1 MTQGKRVILLAR
13 HDDGVVGTV
22 QVVWEN
28 SGDGSGLY
36 LPGAA
41 VVHHLRTRPGC
52 EGRGIG
58 RGLLEVAEVLAM
70 RRGLVQL
77 TLGVEPDNERTMRL
91 YRAMGTRHSTATGG
105 SKAKRSSACGR
116 CSLRQVALAV
126 RGQVYQGDPGAPS
139 RQRIPD
145 GSWGNRGRAN
155 HLTG

>member
-91 YRAMGTRHSTATGG
+91 YRAMGYQAFHRYRGEQGEAIIGMRKVLSSPGG
-105 SKAKRSSACGR
+105 SGGARP
-116 CSLRQVALAV
+116 SLPR
-126 RGQVYQGDPGAPS
+126 
-139 RQRIPD
+139 
-145 GSWGNRGRAN
+145 
-155 HLTG
+155 